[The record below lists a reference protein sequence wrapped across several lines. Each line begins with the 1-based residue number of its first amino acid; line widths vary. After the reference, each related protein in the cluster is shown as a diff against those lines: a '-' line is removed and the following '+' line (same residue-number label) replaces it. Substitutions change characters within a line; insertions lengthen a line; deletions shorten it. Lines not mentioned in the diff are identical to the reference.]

1 MKKLFGGFLALLLVL
16 ALLPGTALANGPV
29 AKIESREFDTLTEA
43 LGSAVD
49 GETVQL
55 IANTTVTDSL
65 SLTKSITLDLNGKT
79 VDWTTDAS
87 YALYVSSGTLTIQD
101 SAGGGALNITSTYAK
116 ANAYGIL
123 AKGGNLV
130 LESGTVSYSTTTNGS
145 GCAAIATGLTSG
157 FTMEGGTVKLL
168 QTADGE
174 KYAYAVFAAG
184 NGTHSFTGGTIE
196 MGSGVK
202 AQCVY
207 GVCVSI
213 FSSGKPTSIDSL
225 TVDASQVPASSE
237 VLCVG
242 VHGGTS
248 SPTTSVSNGVYKV
261 NNNPDS
267 QPAATAGRNN
277 MQIPSLAKLGDTDFF
292 VGESIAQMAENAMPG
307 DTIEVLI
314 GNAAFSDLPDGVTVK
329 NSGSGTVSVNG
340 ESVAPND
347 SITVESGLPFQIVTQ
362 PKKCSVTEGKTATFT
377 IEVEFTGNNEVAQ
390 VGYQWRKS
398 TGEGKPFK
406 VIEGANYTSY
416 TTSPTTLANDGYQ
429 YDCIVF
435 LADLMPRQAR
445 SLPSLTDADIA
456 SMEETDY
463 LRSDVV
469 TLSVEAANVDSGLP
483 FQIVTQPKDSIVTEG
498 NTATFSIVVEARD
511 VTVGYQWRK
520 STDGGNTFKVIEGA
534 NDTSY
539 TTSPTTLANDGY
551 VYDCIV
557 FEPRIIALSNNL
569 PSLTDADI
577 AAMTAGTDYLCSK
590 RATLFVKEAGA
601 EPEPEEPEVPPTG
614 DSPLLYAAVGAAV
627 LCLLGLCLPALR
639 KNRG

>member
-1 MKKLFGGFLALLLVL
+1 MKKLLGGFLALILVL
-16 ALLPGTALANGPV
+16 ALLPGVALANGPV

-184 NGTHSFTGGTIE
+184 YGTHSFTGGTIE

-213 FSSGKPTSIDSL
+213 FSRGKPTSIDSL

-237 VLCVG
+237 VLCVR

-267 QPAATAGRNN
+267 QPAATDGKNN
-277 MQIPSLAKLGDTDFF
+277 MQIPSLAKLGNTDFF
-292 VGESIAQMAENAMPG
+292 VGNSIATMAADALPG

-314 GNAAFSDLPDGVTVK
+314 GDVALTNLPDGVKVK

-340 ESVAPND
+340 ENVPAGETV
-347 SITVESGLPFQIVTQ
+347 TVESGLPF
-362 PKKCSVTEGKTATFT
+362 K
-377 IEVEFTGNNEVAQ
+377 
-390 VGYQWRKS
+390 
-398 TGEGKPFK
+398 
-406 VIEGANYTSY
+406 
-416 TTSPTTLANDGYQ
+416 
-429 YDCIVF
+429 
-435 LADLMPRQAR
+435 
-445 SLPSLTDADIA
+445 
-456 SMEETDY
+456 
-463 LRSDVV
+463 
-469 TLSVEAANVDSGLP
+469 
-483 FQIVTQPKDSIVTEG
+483 IVTQPKDSIVTEG

-520 STDGGNTFKVIEGA
+520 STDGGKTFKVIAGA
-534 NDTSY
+534 NEASY
-539 TTSPTTLANDGY
+539 TTSATTLANDGY
-551 VYDCIV
+551 QYDCIV
-557 FEPRIIALSNNL
+557 FEPN
-569 PSLTDADI
+569 T
-577 AAMTAGTDYLCSK
+577 TGKDYLRSK
-590 RATLFVKEAGA
+590 VVTLFVKEAGA
-601 EPEPEEPEVPPTG
+601 EPEVPPTG
-614 DSPLLYAAVGAAV
+614 DSPLLYAAIGAAV

-639 KNRG
+639 KDRA

>member
-1 MKKLFGGFLALLLVL
+1 MKKLLGGFLALILAL

-55 IANTTVTDSL
+55 IANTTVTDNL

-213 FSSGKPTSIDSL
+213 FISGKPTSIDSL

-267 QPAATAGRNN
+267 QPAATAGKNN
-277 MQIPSLAKLGDTDFF
+277 MQIPSLAKLGNTDFF
-292 VGESIAQMAENAMPG
+292 VGNSIATMAADALPG

-314 GNAAFSDLPDGVTVK
+314 GDVALTNLPAGVTVK
-329 NSGSGTVSVNG
+329 NSGSGTVSANG
-340 ESVAPND
+340 ESVAPNG
-347 SITVESGLPFQIVTQ
+347 SITVESKLTFSIVTH
-362 PKKCSVTEGKTATFT
+362 
-377 IEVEFTGNNEVAQ
+377 
-390 VGYQWRKS
+390 
-398 TGEGKPFK
+398 
-406 VIEGANYTSY
+406 
-416 TTSPTTLANDGYQ
+416 
-429 YDCIVF
+429 
-435 LADLMPRQAR
+435 
-445 SLPSLTDADIA
+445 PS
-456 SMEETDY
+456 
-463 LRSDVV
+463 
-469 TLSVEAANVDSGLP
+469 
-483 FQIVTQPKDSIVTEG
+483 DSIVTEG
-498 NTATFSIVVEARD
+498 NAATFSIVVEARD

-520 STDGGNTFKVIEGA
+520 STDGGKTFHVIEGA
-534 NDTSY
+534 NEASY
-539 TTSPTTLANDGY
+539 TTSATTLANDGY
-551 VYDCIV
+551 QYDCIV
-557 FEPRIIALSNNL
+557 FPAYLMPRQARSL
-569 PSLTDADI
+569 PSLSDTNI
-577 AAMTAGTDYLCSK
+577 EGMTEGVDYLRSK
-590 RATLFVKEAGA
+590 VVTLFVKEAGA
-601 EPEPEEPEVPPTG
+601 EPEVPPTG

-639 KNRG
+639 KDRA

>member
-1 MKKLFGGFLALLLVL
+1 M
-16 ALLPGTALANGPV
+16 
-29 AKIESREFDTLTEA
+29 
-43 LGSAVD
+43 
-49 GETVQL
+49 
-55 IANTTVTDSL
+55 
-65 SLTKSITLDLNGKT
+65 
-79 VDWTTDAS
+79 
-87 YALYVSSGTLTIQD
+87 
-101 SAGGGALNITSTYAK
+101 
-116 ANAYGIL
+116 
-123 AKGGNLV
+123 
-130 LESGTVSYSTTTNGS
+130 
-145 GCAAIATGLTSG
+145 
-157 FTMEGGTVKLL
+157 
-168 QTADGE
+168 
-174 KYAYAVFAAG
+174 
-184 NGTHSFTGGTIE
+184 
-196 MGSGVK
+196 
-202 AQCVY
+202 
-207 GVCVSI
+207 

-237 VLCVG
+237 VLCVR
-242 VHGGTS
+242 GGPY

-267 QPAATAGRNN
+267 QPAATAGKNN
-277 MQIPSLAKLGDTDFF
+277 MQIPSLAKLGNTDFF
-292 VGESIAQMAENAMPG
+292 VGNSIATMAADALPG

-314 GNAAFSDLPDGVTVK
+314 GDVALTNLPDGVTVK

-347 SITVESGLPFQIVTQ
+347 SITVDSGLPFQIVAQPQ
-362 PKKCSVTEGKTATFT
+362 PKDCIVTEGKTATFT
-377 IEVEFTGNNEVAQ
+377 IVAEFTGNNEVAEVAQ
-390 VGYQWRKS
+390 IGYQWRKS
-398 TGEGKPFK
+398 TDGGETFY
-406 VIEGANYTSY
+406 VIEGANDISY

-445 SLPSLTDADIA
+445 SLPSLSDTDIEG
-456 SMEETDY
+456 MEEEVDY
-463 LRSDVV
+463 LRSERA
-469 TLSVEAANVDSGLP
+469 TLFVEAANVDSGLP

-577 AAMTAGTDYLCSK
+577 AAMTEGTDYLCSE

>member
-1 MKKLFGGFLALLLVL
+1 MKKLLGGFLALILAL

-87 YALYVSSGTLTIQD
+87 YALCVSSGTLTIQD

-207 GVCVSI
+207 GVCVSM

-237 VLCVG
+237 VLC

-267 QPAATAGRNN
+267 QPAATAGKNN
-277 MQIPSLAKLGDTDFF
+277 MQIPSLAKLGNTDFF
-292 VGESIAQMAENAMPG
+292 VGNSIATMAADALPG

-314 GNAAFSDLPDGVTVK
+314 GDVALTNLPDGVTVK
-329 NSGSGTVSVNG
+329 NSGSGTVSANG
-340 ESVAPND
+340 ESVAPNG
-347 SITVESGLPFQIVTQ
+347 SITVESKL
-362 PKKCSVTEGKTATFT
+362 TF
-377 IEVEFTGNNEVAQ
+377 
-390 VGYQWRKS
+390 S
-398 TGEGKPFK
+398 
-406 VIEGANYTSY
+406 
-416 TTSPTTLANDGYQ
+416 
-429 YDCIVF
+429 
-435 LADLMPRQAR
+435 
-445 SLPSLTDADIA
+445 
-456 SMEETDY
+456 
-463 LRSDVV
+463 
-469 TLSVEAANVDSGLP
+469 
-483 FQIVTQPKDSIVTEG
+483 IVTQPKDSIVTEG

-520 STDGGNTFKVIEGA
+520 STDGGKTFKVIAGA
-534 NDTSY
+534 NEASY
-539 TTSPTTLANDGY
+539 TTSATTLANDGY
-551 VYDCIV
+551 QYDCIV
-557 FEPRIIALSNNL
+557 FEPNTTTRAL

-577 AAMTAGTDYLCSK
+577 ASMMEGKDYLRSEVV
-590 RATLFVKEAGA
+590 TLTVKEAGA
-601 EPEPEEPEVPPTG
+601 EEPEVPPTG
-614 DSPLLYAAVGAAV
+614 DSPLLYAAIGAAV

-639 KNRG
+639 KDRA

>member
-1 MKKLFGGFLALLLVL
+1 MKKLLGGFLALILAL

-207 GVCVSI
+207 GVCVSM

-237 VLCVG
+237 VLC

-267 QPAATAGRNN
+267 QPAATAGKNN
-277 MQIPSLAKLGDTDFF
+277 MQIPSLAKLGNTDFF
-292 VGESIAQMAENAMPG
+292 VGNSIATMAADALPG

-314 GNAAFSDLPDGVTVK
+314 GDVALTNLPDGVKVK

-340 ESVAPND
+340 ENVPAGETV
-347 SITVESGLPFQIVTQ
+347 TVESGLPF
-362 PKKCSVTEGKTATFT
+362 K
-377 IEVEFTGNNEVAQ
+377 
-390 VGYQWRKS
+390 
-398 TGEGKPFK
+398 
-406 VIEGANYTSY
+406 
-416 TTSPTTLANDGYQ
+416 
-429 YDCIVF
+429 
-435 LADLMPRQAR
+435 
-445 SLPSLTDADIA
+445 
-456 SMEETDY
+456 
-463 LRSDVV
+463 
-469 TLSVEAANVDSGLP
+469 
-483 FQIVTQPKDSIVTEG
+483 IVTQPKDSIVTEG
-498 NTATFSIVVEARD
+498 DAATFSIVVEARD

-520 STDGGNTFKVIEGA
+520 STDGGETFYVIEGA
-534 NDTSY
+534 NDISY

-551 VYDCIV
+551 QYDCIV
-557 FEPRIIALSNNL
+557 FPAYLMPRQARSL
-569 PSLTDADI
+569 PSLSDENI
-577 AAMTAGTDYLCSK
+577 KGMTEGEHYLRSK
-590 RATLFVKEAGA
+590 VVTLHVKAEGA
-601 EPEPEEPEVPPTG
+601 EPEVPPTG

-639 KNRG
+639 KDRA

>member
-1 MKKLFGGFLALLLVL
+1 MKKLLGGFLALILMLT
-16 ALLPGTALANGPV
+16 LLPGTALADGPV
-29 AKIESREFDTLTEA
+29 AKIESKEFDTLTEA

-87 YALYVSSGTLTIQD
+87 YALCASSGTLTIQD

-116 ANAYGIL
+116 ASAYGIL
-123 AKGGNLV
+123 AMGGNLV

-145 GCAAIATGLTSG
+145 ACAAIATGSTSG

-207 GVCVSI
+207 GVCVSM
-213 FSSGKPTSIDSL
+213 FSSGKATSIDSL

-237 VLCVG
+237 VLCVR
-242 VHGGTS
+242 GGTS

-267 QPAATAGRNN
+267 QPAATDGRNN

-292 VGESIAQMAENAMPG
+292 VGESIAQMAENALPG

-314 GNAAFSDLPDGVTVK
+314 GDVALTNLLDGVTVK

-347 SITVESGLPFQIVTQ
+347 SITVDSGLPFQIVAQ
-362 PKKCSVTEGKTATFT
+362 PKDCIVTEGETATFT
-377 IEVEFTGNNEVAQ
+377 IVAEFTGNNEVAQ
-390 VGYQWRKS
+390 IGYQWRKS
-398 TGEGKPFK
+398 TDGGETFY
-406 VIEGANYTSY
+406 VIEGANDISY

-445 SLPSLTDADIA
+445 SLPSLSDTNIEG
-456 SMEETDY
+456 MTEKVDY
-463 LRSDVV
+463 LRSEVV

-577 AAMTAGTDYLCSK
+577 EAMTEETDYLRSE

>member
-1 MKKLFGGFLALLLVL
+1 MKKLLGGFLALILAL

-184 NGTHSFTGGTIE
+184 YGTHSFTGGTIE

-237 VLCVG
+237 VLCVR

-267 QPAATAGRNN
+267 QPAATAGKNN
-277 MQIPSLAKLGDTDFF
+277 MQIPSLAKLGNTDFF
-292 VGESIAQMAENAMPG
+292 VGNSIATMAADALPD

-314 GNAAFSDLPDGVTVK
+314 GDVALTNLPDGVKVK
-329 NSGSGTVSVNG
+329 NSGSGTVSANG
-340 ESVAPND
+340 ENVPAGETV
-347 SITVESGLPFQIVTQ
+347 TVESGLPF
-362 PKKCSVTEGKTATFT
+362 K
-377 IEVEFTGNNEVAQ
+377 
-390 VGYQWRKS
+390 
-398 TGEGKPFK
+398 
-406 VIEGANYTSY
+406 
-416 TTSPTTLANDGYQ
+416 
-429 YDCIVF
+429 
-435 LADLMPRQAR
+435 
-445 SLPSLTDADIA
+445 
-456 SMEETDY
+456 
-463 LRSDVV
+463 
-469 TLSVEAANVDSGLP
+469 
-483 FQIVTQPKDSIVTEG
+483 IVTQPKDSIVTEG
-498 NTATFSIVVEARD
+498 DAATFSIVVEPRD

-520 STDGGNTFKVIEGA
+520 STDGGKTFKVIAGA
-534 NDTSY
+534 NEASY
-539 TTSPTTLANDGY
+539 TTSATTLANDGY
-551 VYDCIV
+551 QYDCIV
-557 FEPRIIALSNNL
+557 FEPN
-569 PSLTDADI
+569 T
-577 AAMTAGTDYLCSK
+577 TGKDYLRSK
-590 RATLFVKEAGA
+590 VVTLFVKEAGA
-601 EPEPEEPEVPPTG
+601 EPEVPPTG
-614 DSPLLYAAVGAAV
+614 DSPLLYAAIGAAV

-639 KNRG
+639 KDRA

>member
-1 MKKLFGGFLALLLVL
+1 MKKLLGGFLALLLVL
-16 ALLPGTALANGPV
+16 ALLPGVALANGPV
-29 AKIESREFDTLTEA
+29 AKIESREFNTLTEA

-55 IANTTVTDSL
+55 IANTTVTDSP

-79 VDWTTDAS
+79 VDWTTDDS

-237 VLCVG
+237 VLCVR

-267 QPAATAGRNN
+267 QPAATDGKNN
-277 MQIPSLAKLGDTDFF
+277 MQIPSLAKLGNTDFF
-292 VGESIAQMAENAMPG
+292 VGNSIATMAADALPG

-314 GNAAFSDLPDGVTVK
+314 GDVALTNLPDGVKVK

-340 ESVAPND
+340 ENVPAGETV
-347 SITVESGLPFQIVTQ
+347 TVESGLPF
-362 PKKCSVTEGKTATFT
+362 K
-377 IEVEFTGNNEVAQ
+377 
-390 VGYQWRKS
+390 
-398 TGEGKPFK
+398 
-406 VIEGANYTSY
+406 
-416 TTSPTTLANDGYQ
+416 
-429 YDCIVF
+429 
-435 LADLMPRQAR
+435 
-445 SLPSLTDADIA
+445 
-456 SMEETDY
+456 
-463 LRSDVV
+463 
-469 TLSVEAANVDSGLP
+469 
-483 FQIVTQPKDSIVTEG
+483 IVTQPKDSIVTEG
-498 NTATFSIVVEARD
+498 NTATFTIGVEFMEGIE
-511 VTVGYQWRK
+511 VTQVGYQWRK
-520 STDGGNTFKVIEGA
+520 STGEGKPFEVIEGA
-534 NDTSY
+534 NEASY
-539 TTSPTTLANDGY
+539 TTSATTLANDGY
-551 VYDCIV
+551 RYDCIV
-557 FEPRIIALSNNL
+557 FEPNTTTRAL

-577 AAMTAGTDYLCSK
+577 ASMKKWKDYLRSEVV
-590 RATLFVKEAGA
+590 TLTVKEAGA
-601 EPEPEEPEVPPTG
+601 EEPEVPPTG
-614 DSPLLYAAVGAAV
+614 DSPLLYAAIGAAV

-639 KNRG
+639 KDRA